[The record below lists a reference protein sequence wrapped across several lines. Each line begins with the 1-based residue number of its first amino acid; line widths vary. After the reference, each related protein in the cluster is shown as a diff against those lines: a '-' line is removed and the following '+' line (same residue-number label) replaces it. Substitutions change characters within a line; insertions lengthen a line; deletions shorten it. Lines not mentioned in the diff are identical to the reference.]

1 MDWCY
6 REQSNFYRNGRHL
19 LNKKVKLLNYKI
31 MSTVKTFEVGK
42 RYFMRSACNYEVV
55 WVYTVISR
63 TKKFVTLQ
71 DDKGRVRR
79 RGVYVYRNE
88 ECANPLGSF
97 SMAPV
102 LAADNVVKD
111 KVISEDNTNEEEIS
125 ENVHTALIIPIR

>member
-1 MDWCY
+1 
-6 REQSNFYRNGRHL
+6 
-19 LNKKVKLLNYKI
+19 

-42 RYFMRSACNYEVV
+42 RYFMRSTCDHEIM

-63 TKKFVTLQ
+63 TKKFITLQ

-102 LAADNVVKD
+102 LAADSIFEDEVT
-111 KVISEDNTNEEEIS
+111 IEDNTNEEEIS

>member
-1 MDWCY
+1 
-6 REQSNFYRNGRHL
+6 
-19 LNKKVKLLNYKI
+19 

-42 RYFMRSACNYEVV
+42 RYFMRSTCNYEVV

-102 LAADNVVKD
+102 LAADNIVND
-111 KVISEDNTNEEEIS
+111 DDEATNNDNTNEEEIS
-125 ENVHTALIIPIR
+125 ENVHTALIVPIR

>member
-1 MDWCY
+1 
-6 REQSNFYRNGRHL
+6 
-19 LNKKVKLLNYKI
+19 

-42 RYFMRSACNYEVV
+42 RYFMRSACDHEIM

-79 RGVYVYRNE
+79 RGVYVYHNE
-88 ECANPLGSF
+88 EHANPLGTF

-102 LAADNVVKD
+102 LAAGNMVEKE
-111 KVISEDNTNEEEIS
+111 VISDDNTKDEVVEAVCN
-125 ENVHTALIIPIR
+125 TCLIIPIR

>member
-1 MDWCY
+1 
-6 REQSNFYRNGRHL
+6 
-19 LNKKVKLLNYKI
+19 

-102 LAADNVVKD
+102 LAADNIVND
-111 KVISEDNTNEEEIS
+111 EVISNDNTNNEVIEEVG
-125 ENVHTALIIPIR
+125 NTCLIIPIR